1 MNPEVLDKCML
12 ARQAAKKLSG
22 CPTAVKNRA
31 LEKIAQALENNKK
44 DIIEANKKDL
54 DRLQKE
60 EHYSDAFYDRLLL
73 NEERIVDMAAGLK
86 DIAALRD
93 PVGEVT
99 RMWKR
104 PNGLEIGQVRV
115 PIGVVAIIYEARPN
129 VTIDAAGLT
138 LKTGNAVILRGSS
151 EALNSNRAL
160 VNLARES
167 LLKLDLPEGSAA
179 LIEDTGRAAAMDLM
193 KANQYLD
200 LLIPRGGPSL
210 INTVINNSSVP
221 VIQTGAGNCHVYID
235 SKADLN
241 QAVAITINAKVQRPG
256 VCNAL
261 ETLLVHKDIASSFLP
276 KILPELMKLGVEIR
290 GCPVTKTFSPEV
302 KAASEEDWSTEYLD
316 LILAVKVVEDLDQ
329 AVEHINSFGTG
340 HSEAIITDSYSRSRK
355 FLARIDAAAV
365 YVNASTRFTDGS
377 AFGLGAEMG
386 ISTQKL
392 HVRGPM
398 GLESLTTLKYF
409 IFGSGQ
415 IRE

>member
-1 MNPEVLDKCML
+1 MNPELLDKCRL
-12 ARQAAKKLSG
+12 ANQAKKVLSG
-22 CPTAVKNRA
+22 CPTAVKNNA
-31 LEKIAQALENNKK
+31 LEKIAQSLEKNKK
-44 DIIEANKKDL
+44 SIIEANKKDL
-54 DRLQKE
+54 ERLKKE
-60 EHYSDAFYDRLLL
+60 AHYSDAFYDRLLL
-73 NEERIVDMAAGLK
+73 NEERIVDMAAGLN

-160 VNLARES
+160 VNLIRDS
-167 LLKLDLPEGSAA
+167 LVELDLPEGSVA
-179 LIEDTGRAAAMDLM
+179 LIEDTSRAAAMDLM
-193 KANQYLD
+193 KASQYLD

-221 VIQTGAGNCHVYID
+221 VIQTGAGNCHVYVD
-235 SKADLN
+235 SNADLN
-241 QAVAITINAKVQRPG
+241 QAEAITVNAKVQRPG

-261 ETLLVHKDIASSFLP
+261 ETLLVHEDIASSFLSV
-276 KILPELMKLGVEIR
+276 ILPKLIQLGVEIR
-290 GCPVTKTFSPEV
+290 GCPVTKSFCPEV
-302 KAASEEDWSTEYLD
+302 KAASEDDWSTEYLD
-316 LILAVKVVEDLDQ
+316 LILAVKVVEGLDQ
-329 AVEHINSFGTG
+329 AVDHINSFGTG
-340 HSEAIITDSYSRSRK
+340 HSEAIITDSYDRARK
-355 FLARIDAAAV
+355 FLARVDAAAV

-415 IRE
+415 VRP

>member
-1 MNPEVLDKCML
+1 MNPEVLDKCRL
-12 ARQAAKKLSG
+12 ANQAKKVLSG
-22 CPTAVKNRA
+22 CPTAVKNNA
-31 LEKIAQALENNKK
+31 LEKIAQSLEKNKK
-44 DIIEANKKDL
+44 SIIEANKKDL
-54 DRLQKE
+54 ERLKKE
-60 EHYSDAFYDRLLL
+60 AHYSDAFYDRLLL
-73 NEERIVDMAAGLK
+73 NEERIVDMAAGLN

-160 VNLARES
+160 VNLIRDS
-167 LLKLDLPEGSAA
+167 LVELDLPEGSAA
-179 LIEDTGRAAAMDLM
+179 LIEDTSRAAAMDLM
-193 KANQYLD
+193 KASQYLD

-221 VIQTGAGNCHVYID
+221 VIQTGAGNCHVYVD
-235 SKADLN
+235 SNADLN
-241 QAVAITINAKVQRPG
+241 QAEAITVNAKVQRPG

-261 ETLLVHKDIASSFLP
+261 ETLLVHEDIASSFLSV
-276 KILPELMKLGVEIR
+276 ILPKLIQLGVEIR
-290 GCPVTKTFSPEV
+290 GCPVTKSFCPEV
-302 KAASEEDWSTEYLD
+302 KAASEDDWSTEYLD
-316 LILAVKVVEDLDQ
+316 LILAVKVVEGLDQ
-329 AVEHINSFGTG
+329 AVDHINSFGTG
-340 HSEAIITDSYSRSRK
+340 HSEAIITDSYDRARK
-355 FLARIDAAAV
+355 FLARVDAAAV

-415 IRE
+415 VRP

>member
-151 EALNSNRAL
+151 EAFNSNRAL
-160 VNLARES
+160 VNLIQES
-167 LLKLDLPEGSAA
+167 LLKLDLPKGSAV

-355 FLARIDAAAV
+355 FLARVDAAAV